1 MKKLLFLFICTFLFA
16 RINPF
21 EPVIKPQNTI
31 VINPQYFK
39 ETKVTLPSDAR
50 ILKKIVFVYQSVS
63 GDVKQKEVQI
73 NKHIDFHKPIYIS
86 HKPQNF
92 PMEEL
97 NFLNLFTMY
106 IKNKKIFI
114 QTKDK
119 LLRHFFLVKPFR
131 IVLDFKKD
139 ADFLTIKKFLKK
151 SFIKKVIVGNHNG
164 YYRVVIYFDA
174 KYMYKLTKTN
184 EGIKIEIQ

>member
-1 MKKLLFLFICTFLFA
+1 MKKLLFLFICTLLFA

-21 EPVIKPQNTI
+21 EPVVKPQNTI
-31 VINPQYFK
+31 IISPTYFEK
-39 ETKVTLPSDAR
+39 TKITLPSDAR
-50 ILKKIVFVYQSVS
+50 VLKKIVFVYQSVS

-86 HKPQNF
+86 HSPQNF

-97 NFLNLFTMY
+97 HFLNLFTMY

-119 LLRHFFLVKPFR
+119 PLRHFFLVKPFR
-131 IVLDFKKD
+131 IVLDFKKN
-139 ADFLTIKKFLKK
+139 ADFLTIKKNLKN
-151 SFIKKVIVGNHNG
+151 SFVKKVIVGNHNG

-174 KYMYKLTKTN
+174 KYMYKLTKTS
-184 EGIKIEIQ
+184 EGIKIELQ

>member
-1 MKKLLFLFICTFLFA
+1 MKKLLFILITTFLFA

-21 EPVIKPQNTI
+21 EPVVKPQNTI
-31 VINPQYFK
+31 IINPTYFK

-63 GDVKQKEVQI
+63 GDIKQKEVVI
-73 NKHIDFHKPIYIS
+73 NKHVDFHKPIYIT
-86 HKPQNF
+86 HEPKKF
-92 PMEEL
+92 PMKEL

-106 IKNKKIFI
+106 IKDKKIFI

-119 LLRHFFLVKPFR
+119 LLRSFFLVKPFR

-139 ADFLTIKKFLKK
+139 ADFLTIKKFLKD
-151 SFIKKVIVGNHNG
+151 SFVKKVIVGNHKG

-174 KYMYKLTKTN
+174 KYMYKITKTS

>member
-21 EPVIKPQNTI
+21 EPVVKPQNTI
-31 VINPQYFK
+31 IINPKYFK
-39 ETKVTLPSDAR
+39 NAKITLPSDAR

-63 GDVKQKEVQI
+63 GDIRQKEVQI

-86 HKPQNF
+86 HTPQKF

-106 IKNKKIFI
+106 VKNKKIFI
-114 QTKDK
+114 RTKDK

-139 ADFLTIKKFLKK
+139 ADFLTIKKILKN
-151 SFIKKVIVGNHNG
+151 SFIKKVKVGNHNG
-164 YYRVVIYFDA
+164 YYRVVIYFDT
-174 KYMYKLTKTN
+174 KYMYKLTKTA
-184 EGIKIEIQ
+184 EGVKIEIQ